1 MNENRTGA
9 SGFLRGLDRVGG
21 WATLLLPVFLVHF
34 RGIAEGILDGLA
46 IGFLMRSA
54 VCRDWRWI
62 RSYFVWPVFLW
73 WGWIV
78 LCSVPRAWPVM
89 PDDVD
94 AMIQALVALRFPV
107 AAFAL
112 AFWTLQ
118 DPRTRSRVRWI
129 VTACVVYIGV
139 QLLWQAVTGSNF
151 FGTPRFGDGTLTG
164 PYDKPRAAAP
174 FSRLALPVALWAG
187 ACLALRARQRWV
199 RATAFAM
206 TLLPVLALLVLA
218 GQRMAL
224 ATFLLG
230 VGVAAVL
237 LPKLRYQALAV
248 LALTPLFVTTIMV
261 AAPGAFGH
269 LVLKTEGQL
278 RHFAGS
284 DYGLIYNRALMMAQD
299 HPLTGL
305 GYDAYRH
312 HCRDTVFQK
321 AGTFA
326 PVPDGGGERIC
337 VQHAHN
343 HWLEAVSNGG
353 VPGLV
358 GFGLMIIAWG
368 WALLA
373 PLRGCA
379 PLVTDPAERAWQ
391 AGLFA
396 AFVMQEWP
404 LASSSAFLNMPLGG
418 VAFLLLGLGLC
429 PVARNV
435 LSSRATRA

>member
-1 MNENRTGA
+1 MTENMTGV
-9 SGFLRGLDRVGG
+9 SQFLRGTDRLGRLT
-21 WATLLLPVFLVHF
+21 TLMLPVFLVHF
-34 RGIAEGILDGLA
+34 RGIAEGLLDGLA
-46 IGFLMRSA
+46 IAFLVRSA

-62 RSYFVWPVFLW
+62 RSYFVWPLFLW

-89 PDDVD
+89 PDDIDVV
-94 AMIQALVALRFPV
+94 IQALVALRFPV

-112 AFWTLQ
+112 AFWTLR
-118 DPRTRSRVRWI
+118 DPRTRSWVRWI

-199 RATAFAM
+199 RETAFAM

-230 VGVAAVL
+230 VGVAALL
-237 LPKLRYQALAV
+237 LPRLRFQALTV
-248 LALTPLFVTTIMV
+248 LACTPLFVATIMV

-269 LVLKTEGQL
+269 LVLKTEDQL

-312 HCRDTVFQK
+312 HCRDAVFQK

-326 PVPDGGGERIC
+326 SAGDGGGTRIC

-343 HWLEAVSNGG
+343 HWLEAASNGG
-353 VPGLV
+353 FPGVLF
-358 GFGLMIIAWG
+358 FGLMIAAWG
-368 WALLA
+368 WALLK
-373 PLRGCA
+373 PLGKIGFLER
-379 PLVTDPAERAWQ
+379 DQSERAWQ

-404 LASSSAFLNMPLGG
+404 FASSSAFLNMPLGG
-418 VAFLLLGLGLC
+418 VAFVLLGIGLRPAAQKVIAC
-429 PVARNV
+429 GNGRD
-435 LSSRATRA
+435 